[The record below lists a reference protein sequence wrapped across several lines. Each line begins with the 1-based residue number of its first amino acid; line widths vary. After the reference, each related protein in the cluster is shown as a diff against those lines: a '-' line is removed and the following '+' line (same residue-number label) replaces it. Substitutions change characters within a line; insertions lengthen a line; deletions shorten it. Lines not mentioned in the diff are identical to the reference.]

1 MKILTHNQFKEADA
15 YTIAN
20 EPIASID
27 LMERAAQRLTEA
39 IISRWDRSHRMVV
52 FAGPGNNGGDA
63 LAVARM
69 LFLKNYDVE
78 VFLFNVTGTLSEECV
93 ANIQRLKEVGFGK
106 HNEISNQFT
115 PPQLSAQDVVIDGL
129 FGVGLNKALSG
140 GFAAVVKYINA
151 SPSKVVSI
159 DVPSGLMCEDNTHNI
174 RQNIIRAT
182 LTLTIQY
189 PKLAF
194 FFAENEEIIGEVE
207 VIDIQLKDDY
217 LKQADTPYFITEG
230 REMRSIIKPRKRFAH
245 KGNFG
250 HALLIAGSY
259 GMAGAAILS
268 AKACLKSGVGLLTV
282 HSPIKNIPL
291 LQTAVPEAIVQSD
304 LHEEFFVEPTDLDN
318 FQAVG
323 IGPGIGQEE
332 DTALAMLDQVKTCY
346 LPLVLDADALN
357 NFSTHRTW
365 LNRIPKRSI
374 LTPHVKELER
384 IIGKCTDSFERLTK
398 AKELASYLQCF
409 IIIKGAWSIVVTP
422 EGNCYINPTGNP
434 GMATA
439 GSGDV
444 LTGII
449 TSLLAQGYGREDACR
464 LAVYVHGM
472 AGDIAAERMG
482 EISMTAQDIIDAL
495 PEAWKKLSETK
506 N

>member
-15 YTIAN
+15 FTMAN
-20 EPIASID
+20 EPISSID
-27 LMERAAQRLTEA
+27 LMERAAYALTEA
-39 IISRWDRSHRMVV
+39 IARRWGRDHRIVV

-69 LFLKNYDVE
+69 LFQRNYDVE
-78 VFLFNVTGTLSEECV
+78 IFLFNVTGSLSEECV
-93 ANIQRLKEVGFGK
+93 INIERLKQVGFNK
-106 HNEISNQFT
+106 YNEISNTFT
-115 PPQLSAQDVVIDGL
+115 PPQLTAQDIVIDGL

-151 SPSKVVSI
+151 SSSTVVSI
-159 DVPSGLMCEDNTHNI
+159 DMPSGLMCEDNTLNI
-174 RQNIIRAT
+174 RTNIIRAD

-194 FFAENEEIIGEVE
+194 FFAENEDIIGEVE
-207 VIDIQLKDDY
+207 VIDIQLKEEY
-217 LKQADTPYFITEG
+217 LKDADTPFFITEEEEI
-230 REMRSIIKPRKRFAH
+230 RKMLKPRRKFAH
-245 KGNFG
+245 KGSFG

-259 GMAGAAILS
+259 GMAGAAILA
-268 AKACLKSGVGLLTV
+268 AKGCLKSGVGLLTV
-282 HSPIKNIPL
+282 HSPIRNIPL
-291 LQTAVPEAIVQSD
+291 LQTTVPEAIVQSD
-304 LHEEFFVEPTDLDN
+304 LHEDFFVEPADLDN
-318 FQAVG
+318 FQAIG

-332 DTALAMLDQVKTCY
+332 DTALAMLDQIKGCY

-365 LNRIPKRSI
+365 LNKIPKRSI
-374 LTPHVKELER
+374 LTPHIKELER

-398 AKELASYLQCF
+398 TKELANYLQSF

-422 EGNCYINPTGNP
+422 EGNCYLNPTGNP

-444 LTGII
+444 LTGIL

-464 LAVYVHGM
+464 LAVYVHGL
-472 AGDIAAERMG
+472 AGDIAAEKVG
-482 EISMTAQDIIDAL
+482 AISMTAQDIIEAL
-495 PEAWKKLSETK
+495 PAAWKKLSETK
-506 N
+506 

>member
-1 MKILTHNQFKEADA
+1 M
-15 YTIAN
+15 
-20 EPIASID
+20 
-27 LMERAAQRLTEA
+27 
-39 IISRWDRSHRMVV
+39 
-52 FAGPGNNGGDA
+52 
-63 LAVARM
+63 
-69 LFLKNYDVE
+69 
-78 VFLFNVTGTLSEECV
+78 
-93 ANIQRLKEVGFGK
+93 
-106 HNEISNQFT
+106 
-115 PPQLSAQDVVIDGL
+115 
-129 FGVGLNKALSG
+129 GLNKALSG

-282 HSPIKNIPL
+282 HSPIRNIPL

-384 IIGKCTDSFERLTK
+384 IIGK
-398 AKELASYLQCF
+398 
-409 IIIKGAWSIVVTP
+409 
-422 EGNCYINPTGNP
+422 
-434 GMATA
+434 
-439 GSGDV
+439 
-444 LTGII
+444 
-449 TSLLAQGYGREDACR
+449 
-464 LAVYVHGM
+464 
-472 AGDIAAERMG
+472 
-482 EISMTAQDIIDAL
+482 
-495 PEAWKKLSETK
+495 
-506 N
+506 